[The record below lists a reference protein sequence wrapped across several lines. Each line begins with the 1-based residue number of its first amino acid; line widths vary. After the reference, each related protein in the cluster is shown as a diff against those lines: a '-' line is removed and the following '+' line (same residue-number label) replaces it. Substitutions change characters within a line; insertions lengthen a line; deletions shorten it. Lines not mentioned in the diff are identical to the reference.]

1 MKEFVKDSARHRLK
15 YEPMDK
21 VFRAIMYVRFW
32 SICGELLCGVLVV
45 YRATINVRMNGAF
58 IHDASRICS

>member
-32 SICGELLCGVLVV
+32 SICGKLLCGQCGVLVL
-45 YRATINVRMNGAF
+45 YRATINVRVNGAV
-58 IHDASRICS
+58 CCP